1 MMPAPDIQEDLM
13 VATDDNSQDARLWQ
27 GKYYDSLEAFEKKE
41 KQWAE
46 VDDLLRRTLSRL
58 TLAAEGA
65 DDALDHQL
73 KELRDAIR
81 DREDSRRLGQRIEAM
96 TRTLVK
102 LDEARSRKARASAA
116 PHPLLQLL
124 ERLSLPKGTGR
135 RVKQLRK
142 ELEGLAPDAAPEPL
156 IKAFTELFSEAL
168 ELTREEAP
176 APATGG
182 TPAREGLLQRLFG
195 KGDRAGATQTG
206 PAAELER
213 LGEALPRAL
222 PGAEAPPA
230 PAAPPPAAPEPAGAA
245 SSAPPAGLRTEEA
258 LLQLLEQ
265 LELPS
270 EYGARV
276 EALQD
281 RLEQGVPEQDW
292 PALLGEIAGLVR
304 EARQRIQ
311 AEKKELENFLRQLT
325 ERLQEVDAQ
334 LHGSETLREARL
346 QSSRELDAAVKQEVR
361 GMETR
366 VQAAE
371 DLDQLK
377 SELQTHLDNIVQQ
390 LEQHQIEEEQNH
402 QQAREEMGRL
412 QGRLQAMEE
421 EAERLRNR
429 AREEH
434 RQAMTDSLTD
444 IPNRLAFDERMAE
457 EFARWKRFHT
467 PLALLVWDVDRFKDL
482 NDQYG
487 HKAGDKV
494 LKALAQT
501 LQDNIRETDFLARYG
516 GEEFVLIMTGAEAE
530 VLEEVAN
537 KLRGAVA
544 GCGFHFRGNAVQV
557 TISCGIAS
565 FAGEDTP
572 ETVFERADR
581 ALYRAKDLGRD
592 RCELAQA

>member
-1 MMPAPDIQEDLM
+1 M
-13 VATDDNSQDARLWQ
+13 VATDDNPQDARLWQ
-27 GKYYDSLEAFEKKE
+27 GKYYDSLETFEKKE

-46 VDDLLRRTLSRL
+46 VEDLLRRTLSRL
-58 TLAAEGA
+58 TLAAEGS
-65 DDALDHQL
+65 DDALDRQL

-81 DREDSRRLGQRIEAM
+81 DREDSGRLGQRIQAM

-102 LDEARSRKARASAA
+102 LDEARSRLARATPA

-142 ELEGLAPDAAPEPL
+142 ELEGLVGEATPDALLQDFA
-156 IKAFTELFSEAL
+156 ELFREAL
-168 ELTREEAP
+168 DLAREEAP
-176 APATGG
+176 ATAVPGS

-195 KGDRAGATQTG
+195 KGERAADTR

-213 LGEALPRAL
+213 LGEELPHKL
-222 PGAEAPPA
+222 PKAEAAPA
-230 PAAPPPAAPEPAGAA
+230 PAAPASATPESRTPE
-245 SSAPPAGLRTEEA
+245 PAGLRTEEA

-265 LELPS
+265 LELPA
-270 EYGARV
+270 EYTTRV
-276 EALQD
+276 EVLQD
-281 RLEQGVPEQDW
+281 RLEQGVPERDW

-304 EARQRIQ
+304 EIRQRIQ
-311 AEKKELENFLRQLT
+311 TEKKELETFLRQLT

-334 LHGSETLREARL
+334 LQGSESLREARL

-361 GMETR
+361 GMESR

-377 SELQTHLDNIVQQ
+377 SELQSHLDNIVQQ
-390 LEQHQIEEEQNH
+390 LGQHQREEEQSH
-402 QQAREEMGRL
+402 EQAREEMSRL
-412 QGRLQAMEE
+412 QGRLQTLEE
-421 EAERLRNR
+421 EAERLRSR

-434 RQAMTDSLTD
+434 RQAMTDSLTG
-444 IPNRLAFDERMAE
+444 IPNRLAFDERMAG

-494 LKALAQT
+494 LKAVAQT
-501 LQDNIRETDFLARYG
+501 LREHIRETDFIARYG
-516 GEEFVLIMTGAEAE
+516 GEEFVLIMSGAGID

-537 KLRGAVA
+537 KLRNAVA
-544 GCGFHFRGNAVQV
+544 DCGFHFRGNAVQV

-572 ETVFERADR
+572 ETVFDRADR

>member
-1 MMPAPDIQEDLM
+1 M
-13 VATDDNSQDARLWQ
+13 VATDDNPQDARLWQ

-46 VDDLLRRTLSRL
+46 VEDLLRRTLSRL
-58 TLAAEGA
+58 TLAAEGS
-65 DDALDHQL
+65 DDALDRQL

-102 LDEARSRKARASAA
+102 LDEARNRQARATRA

-124 ERLSLPKGTGR
+124 ERLPLPKGTGR

-142 ELEGLAPDAAPEPL
+142 ELEGLADETTPDTL
-156 IKAFTELFSEAL
+156 IQGFAELVREAL
-168 ELTREEAP
+168 DLAREEAP
-176 APATGG
+176 ATATPGN

-195 KGDRAGATQTG
+195 KGERTADTS

-213 LGEALPRAL
+213 LSEEL
-222 PGAEAPPA
+222 PGKLPKAEADSA
-230 PAAPPPAAPEPAGAA
+230 PAAPDSVTPATRTPEPT
-245 SSAPPAGLRTEEA
+245 GLRTEEA

-265 LELPS
+265 LELPA
-270 EYGARV
+270 EYSARV
-276 EALQD
+276 EVLQD
-281 RLEQGVPEQDW
+281 RLEQGVQERDW

-304 EARQRIQ
+304 EIRQRIQ
-311 AEKKELENFLRQLT
+311 TEKKELETFLRQLT

-334 LHGSETLREARL
+334 LQGSESLREARL

-361 GMETR
+361 GMESR

-390 LEQHQIEEEQNH
+390 LGQHQREEEQSH
-402 QQAREEMGRL
+402 QQAREEMSRL
-412 QGRLQAMEE
+412 QSRLQTMEE

-429 AREEH
+429 ARDEH
-434 RQAMTDSLTD
+434 HQAMTDSLTG
-444 IPNRLAFDERMAE
+444 IPNRLAFDEHMAG

-494 LKALAQT
+494 LKAVAQT
-501 LQDNIRETDFLARYG
+501 LQEHIRETDFIARYG
-516 GEEFVLIMTGAEAE
+516 GEEFVLIMSGAEVD

-537 KLRGAVA
+537 KLRSAVS

-592 RCELAQA
+592 RCEFAAT